1 MTQHRETGWVL
12 DQLADGEDAEIDLA
26 LTALA
31 LADAARPGRDL
42 KAAQAHLD
50 LLYATLKERVAT
62 AGAPEP
68 AQERGALL
76 RAVLVETFGYHG
88 DAETYEDPDNADLIR
103 VMERRRGLP
112 VSLGILYLALARSVG
127 WTAEGLNF
135 PGHFIIRVDGED
147 GERVILDPFHD
158 GAELSV
164 ADLRGLV
171 KAIEGP
177 EAELT
182 PAIYAAV
189 SNREVLIRLQANIK
203 LRALQAGDYQTALA
217 TVERMLLVTPEDH
230 WLWRESGLMH
240 MRLGDL
246 DGALAALDVY
256 LTLAP
261 DGTDRDRIAKVVQE
275 LGQGRP

>member
-12 DQLADGEDAEIDLA
+12 DQLTDCADAEIDLA

-50 LLYATLKERVAT
+50 LLYATLKERAAA
-62 AGAPEP
+62 AGEPEP

-76 RAVLVETFGYHG
+76 RAVLVESFGYHG

>member
-1 MTQHRETGWVL
+1 MTQHRETGWIL
-12 DQLADGEDAEIDLA
+12 DQLADCEDAGIDLA

-31 LADAARPGRDL
+31 LADAARPGRNL
-42 KAAQAHLD
+42 KAAQDHLD
-50 LLYATLKERVAT
+50 ALLATLRERVTSEEDSSSAIR
-62 AGAPEP
+62 
-68 AQERGALL
+68 RGDLL
-76 RAVLVETFGYHG
+76 REVMVGVYGYHG

-158 GAELSV
+158 GADLSV

-177 EAELT
+177 EAELS

-203 LRALQAGDYQTALA
+203 LRALQAGDYEAALA
-217 TVERMLLVTPEDH
+217 TVERMLLVTPDDY

-256 LTLAP
+256 LSLAP
-261 DGTDRDRIAKVVQE
+261 DGADRERIAKVVQE